1 MNGAVRAELDDL
13 RVIGDIGGTHARFAL
28 ARHGAYSHLQRADV
42 DRYKSLFEA
51 ITDYLAKLPPDLK
64 PSTAVID
71 VAGPVRGDQIKMTNL
86 DWSFSIADMK
96 RRLGLKAFCVLNDF
110 AAAAS
115 SIPYLPKADC
125 FAIGSDVPGL
135 KGPVGVIGPGTGL
148 GVGALIP
155 NGERWTLVPGEGGHV
170 SLPASSEIEDR
181 ILAVL
186 RKRWTHVSAE
196 RVLSGEGLVNLYR
209 ALCDIDGMTAAPL
222 TPADVTDRAVHGTDP
237 TCVKAFGHFC
247 EMLGTVAGDLAL
259 TLGATG
265 GIYIAGGILL
275 RFKEAFAASGFRAR
289 FEDKGRFREWL
300 RTVPTPLILE
310 ESPAL
315 LGLANVPV
323 EIGN

>member
-1 MNGAVRAELDDL
+1 MNVSARAELDDL

-28 ARHGAYSHLQRADV
+28 AQHGAYSHQQRSDV
-42 DRYKSLFEA
+42 SKYKSLFEA
-51 ITDYLAKLPPDLK
+51 MQDYLATLPPDMK
-64 PSTAVID
+64 PKVAVID
-71 VAGPVRGDQIKMTNL
+71 VAGPVRGDEIKMTNL
-86 DWSFSIADMK
+86 DWSFSANDMK
-96 RRLGLKAFCVLNDF
+96 QRLGLKAFRVLNDF

-125 FAIGSDVPGL
+125 FAIGPDLPAL

-155 NGERWTLVPGEGGHV
+155 DGERWTLVPGEGGHV
-170 SLPASSEIEDR
+170 SLPSSSEIEDR

-186 RKRWTHVSAE
+186 RKRWAHVSAE
-196 RVLSGEGLVNLYR
+196 RVLSGAGLVNLYR
-209 ALCDIDGMTAAPL
+209 ALCEIDGVAAAPF
-222 TPADVTDRAVHGTDP
+222 TPADVTDHATRGTDP
-237 TCVKAFGHFC
+237 VCVRAFGHFC

-289 FEDKGRFREWL
+289 FENKGRFRDWL

-323 EIGN
+323 EVGV

>member
-1 MNGAVRAELDDL
+1 MNVTARAELDDL

-28 ARHGAYSHLQRADV
+28 AQHGTYSHAQRSDV
-42 DRYKSLFEA
+42 TKYKSLFEA
-51 ITDYLAKLPPDLK
+51 MQDYLAALPSDLK
-64 PSTAVID
+64 PKVAVID
-71 VAGPVRGDQIKMTNL
+71 VAGPVRGDEIKMTNL
-86 DWSFSIADMK
+86 DWSFSADDMK
-96 RRLGLKAFCVLNDF
+96 QRLGLKAFRVLNDF

-125 FAIGSDVPGL
+125 FAIGPDLAGL
-135 KGPVGVIGPGTGL
+135 KGPIGVIGPGTGL

-155 NGERWTLVPGEGGHV
+155 NGDRWALIPGEGGHV

-186 RKRWTHVSAE
+186 RKRWAHVSAE
-196 RVLSGEGLVNLYR
+196 RVLSGAGLVNLYR
-209 ALCDIDGMTAAPL
+209 ALCEIDGVAAAPF
-222 TPADVTDRAVHGTDP
+222 TPADVTDHAVRGTDP
-237 TCVKAFGHFC
+237 ICVKAFKHFC
-247 EMLGTVAGDLAL
+247 DMLGTVAGDLAL

-289 FEDKGRFREWL
+289 FENKGRFRDWL

-323 EIGN
+323 ETDA

>member
-1 MNGAVRAELDDL
+1 MNAKARAGLDDL

-28 ARHGAYSHLQRADV
+28 ARHGAYSHLQRVEVA
-42 DRYKSLFEA
+42 KFSSLFEA
-51 ITDYLAKLPPDLK
+51 MGDYLAALPPDLK
-64 PSTAVID
+64 PKVAVID
-71 VAGPVRGDQIKMTNL
+71 VAGPVRGDEIKMTNL
-86 DWSFSIADMK
+86 DWSFSANDMK
-96 RRLGLKAFCVLNDF
+96 RRLGLDAFRVLNDF

-125 FAIGSDVPGL
+125 FAIGPDLPGL
-135 KGPVGVIGPGTGL
+135 NGPVGVIGPGTGL

-155 NGERWTLVPGEGGHV
+155 DGERWTLVPGEGGHV

-186 RKRWTHVSAE
+186 RKRWAHVSAE
-196 RVLSGEGLVNLYR
+196 RVLSGAGLVNLYR
-209 ALCDIDGMTAAPL
+209 ALCEIDGVAAASL
-222 TPADVTDRAVHGTDP
+222 TPADVTDHAIRGTDAV
-237 TCVKAFGHFC
+237 CVKAFGHFC

-289 FEDKGRFREWL
+289 FENKGRFRDWL
-300 RTVPTPLILE
+300 RTVPTTLILE

-323 EIGN
+323 ETGY

>member
-1 MNGAVRAELDDL
+1 
-13 RVIGDIGGTHARFAL
+13 
-28 ARHGAYSHLQRADV
+28 
-42 DRYKSLFEA
+42 
-51 ITDYLAKLPPDLK
+51 
-64 PSTAVID
+64 
-71 VAGPVRGDQIKMTNL
+71 
-86 DWSFSIADMK
+86 
-96 RRLGLKAFCVLNDF
+96 VLNDF

-125 FAIGSDVPGL
+125 FAIGPDIAGM
-135 KGPVGVIGPGTGL
+135 KGPIGVIGPGTGL

-155 NGERWTLVPGEGGHV
+155 NGDRWTLIPGEGGHV

-186 RKRWTHVSAE
+186 RKRWAHVSAE
-196 RVLSGEGLVNLYR
+196 RVLSGAGLVNLYL
-209 ALCDIDGMTAAPL
+209 ALCEIDGVAAAPF
-222 TPADVTDRAVHGTDP
+222 TPADVTDHAIRGTDP
-237 TCVKAFGHFC
+237 VCVKAFKHFC
-247 EMLGTVAGDLAL
+247 DMLGTVAGDLAL

-289 FEDKGRFREWL
+289 FENKGRFRDWL

-323 EIGN
+323 EADG